1 MISLPSLYHIKIQP
15 VSRHHIL
22 YIVSWLHHD
31 LNHIIQS
38 SPRHNLITII
48 SHHIVILLPSPHP
61 GRISHNQY
69 IIKISSPSLSSSHH
83 DLVIITLISYPH
95 HHNIMITSS
104 SSLSHHNRIITSSLS
119 PQSSSSHPHHYHY
132 HIEIPSTTINTT
144 VTVTTISWSVII
156 IITIIAI
163 LWSCHHNII
172 FTSTSSSHHWTSYSL
187 LTPPSSSSH
196 PITIIS
202 WTRSRH

>member
-38 SPRHNLITII
+38 PPRHNLVTII
-48 SHHIVILLPSPHP
+48 SHHIVILLSSPHP

-132 HIEIPSTTINTT
+132 HIEIPSPSTLYHGPSSSSPYHDSIT
-144 VTVTTISWSVII
+144 II
-156 IITIIAI
+156 II
-163 LWSCHHNII
+163 LWSRHHNTI
-172 FTSTSSSHHWTSYSL
+172 FTSPSSSHYWTSYSL